1 MGSTEQL
8 ESLDHRA
15 FAKALARSTVEQGAW
30 TEQAYWALPETR
42 QQVELS
48 DGCLFVTPAPD
59 TAHAQV
65 VIRLLRQLLDYARTD
80 DAPIGEALT
89 APVAVRL
96 QSGRIRQPDVLFLP
110 AEGGRIT
117 RRHLEA
123 PSWVAEIVSPGFRRM
138 DEVKKHA
145 EYAEAGIAEY
155 WLVDPER
162 ERVTVLALDEGADRY
177 RDAQVAGPGETARSL
192 VLAGFAVEV
201 DALFAGLA
209 R

>member
-1 MGSTEQL
+1 MGGTAQL

-15 FAKALARSTVEQGAW
+15 FAEALARSTVEQGEW

-48 DGCLFVTPAPD
+48 DGRLYVTPAPD
-59 TAHAQV
+59 TAHAFV
-65 VIRLLRQLLDYARTD
+65 ASRLHAWLHIYVDDTPGLL
-80 DAPIGEALT
+80 GQALT

-96 QSGRIRQPDVLFLP
+96 RSGRIRQPDVLFLP
-110 AEGGRIT
+110 AEGGQVT
-117 RRHLEA
+117 RRHLVG
-123 PSWVAEIVSPGFRRM
+123 PSWVAEIVSPNYRRM
-138 DEVKKHA
+138 DEVKKRA

-162 ERVTVLALDEGADRY
+162 ERITVLVLDAGADRY
-177 RDAQVAGPGETARSL
+177 REAQVAGPGEAARSL
-192 VLAGFAVEV
+192 ELTGFAVDV
-201 DALFAGLA
+201 DALFDGLA